1 MSEKNDYIIEMH
13 GIQKSFGGVK
23 ALRNIDL
30 QVKRGSCHALLGEN
44 GAGKS
49 TLMKVLTG
57 IIAKDSGKIL
67 LNGEEVQIQ
76 SLRHAEELGIAIV
89 PQELSFISYF
99 TVAENIFYGEEP
111 TRPLPLLD
119 ESIIRNV
126 TGELGPSAWRVKRG
140 SVKKKLNA
148 STLSRELAAP
158 YRCPLVLTAVT
169 NTPRM

>member
-111 TRPLPLLD
+111 TRPLPLLID
-119 ESIIRNV
+119 
-126 TGELGPSAWRVKRG
+126 W
-140 SVKKKLNA
+140 KKLYTACDEKLKEAENRSAQQNA
-148 STLSRELAAP
+148 GRKAECLRSTDDGHRSRTGKECQHH
-158 YRCPLVLTAVT
+158 YHG
-169 NTPRM
+169 

>member
-57 IIAKDSGKIL
+57 IIAKDSGKIRSM
-67 LNGEEVQIQ
+67 GRRSRSRASAMQR
-76 SLRHAEELGIAIV
+76 SWAS
-89 PQELSFISYF
+89 PSFRRS
-99 TVAENIFYGEEP
+99 
-111 TRPLPLLD
+111 
-119 ESIIRNV
+119 
-126 TGELGPSAWRVKRG
+126 
-140 SVKKKLNA
+140 
-148 STLSRELAAP
+148 
-158 YRCPLVLTAVT
+158 CPLSAILRWRKTSSMAKSLHVLCLC
-169 NTPRM
+169 

>member
-76 SLRHAEELGIAIV
+76 SLRHAEELRHRHRSAGAV
-89 PQELSFISYF
+89 LYQL
-99 TVAENIFYGEEP
+99 FYGGRK
-111 TRPLPLLD
+111 TSSMAKSLH
-119 ESIIRNV
+119 
-126 TGELGPSAWRVKRG
+126 
-140 SVKKKLNA
+140 
-148 STLSRELAAP
+148 
-158 YRCPLVLTAVT
+158 VLCLC
-169 NTPRM
+169 

>member
-1 MSEKNDYIIEMH
+1 MEQMSSCTPCVTSIALKHPGGEFFERENDYIIEMH

-111 TRPLPLLD
+111 TRPLPLLID
-119 ESIIRNV
+119 WKSCIPPVMR
-126 TGELGPSAWRVKRG
+126 SSK
-140 SVKKKLNA
+140 S
-148 STLSRELAAP
+148 
-158 YRCPLVLTAVT
+158 
-169 NTPRM
+169 